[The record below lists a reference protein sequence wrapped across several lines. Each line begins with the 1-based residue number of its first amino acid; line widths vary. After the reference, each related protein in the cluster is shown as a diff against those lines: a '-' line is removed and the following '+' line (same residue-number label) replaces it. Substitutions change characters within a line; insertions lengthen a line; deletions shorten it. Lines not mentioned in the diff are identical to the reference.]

1 MLDSEGQ
8 PECNCSDTGY
18 HGSHCQFGF
27 VSFPEFPILKI
38 NSPYH
43 FILKARPVEFLKVE
57 LVVPSSGLKITPNVG
72 IFNLTMQSM
81 AFTLTGEQAG
91 LYTMSFKF
99 DGSSIDLNAFRQPE
113 ERAVLVIDS
122 TLDAEPL
129 YSERRNILPGFLEPG
144 CCLSKQLLTCAGHND
159 KIKFTSTCSWKDLG
173 SVSSS
178 PGIVFVTTEGI
189 SLPLSVSK
197 VSISDDFT
205 VSLPHQDMDL
215 TCNVC
220 PESLL
225 VSCNASSKPC
235 YCYKPTTK
243 DIVDFLNH
251 EALAV
256 TFFDKLGPHIP
267 AWLNFSMSISNRT
280 HSTNSQMAR
289 VVTQL
294 DVNGQDCMR
303 FPTSTTGQ
311 YLLLQY
317 NGNLAIQVHRSE
329 ILIPNTENEGICI
342 AVDLCTNQVRPV
354 LYFSL
359 PTGVINTRN
368 LGDLGNTFLAVGWDF
383 DVEGIALSPSRQLNS
398 ENYHAILKG
407 SMVIRSSISNLQM
420 MVSFLGECS
429 LVFESYNEVRM
440 CTYSIYIYIYTL
452 QVK

>member
-1 MLDSEGQ
+1 MLDFEGQ

-18 HGSHCQFGF
+18 FGSHCQFGF
-27 VSFPEFPILKI
+27 VSFPEFPILKV

-43 FILKARPVEFLKVE
+43 FILKARPVEFLKIE
-57 LVVPSSGLKITPNVG
+57 LVVPSDLSINPNTG
-72 IFNLTMQSM
+72 IFNSSM
-81 AFTLTGEQAG
+81 YSVAFMLTGKCRG
-91 LYTMSFKF
+91 LYTMLFNV
-99 DGSSIDLNAFRQPE
+99 DGSYIDLNAFHQPE
-113 ERAVLVIDS
+113 ERAILVIDHDP
-122 TLDAEPL
+122 TLESEPD
-129 YSERRNILPGFLEPG
+129 YSERQNIAPGVLEPG
-144 CCLSKQLLTCAGHND
+144 CCLNKGMLTCAGHNN
-159 KIKFTSTCSWKDLG
+159 KIKFTSTCSWKYSRG
-173 SVSSS
+173 VSST

-189 SLPLSVSK
+189 FLPLSFSRI
-197 VSISDDFT
+197 SISKSFGNF
-205 VSLPHQDMDL
+205 VFSLPQHDTEL
-215 TCNVC
+215 TCYTC
-220 PESLL
+220 SELLLESY
-225 VSCNASSKPC
+225 NASSKPC

-267 AWLNFSMSISNRT
+267 AWLNFSISGSNRT

-329 ILIPNTENEGICI
+329 IFIPNSENEGICI

-359 PTGVINTRN
+359 PTGVINARN
-368 LGDLGNTFLAVGWDF
+368 LGDLGNSFLAAGWDF
-383 DVEGIALSPSRQLNS
+383 DVEGIALSPSRQLIS
-398 ENYHAILKG
+398 ESYHAILKG
-407 SMVIRSSISNLQM
+407 SMVIRSSISNLEM
-420 MVSFLGECS
+420 IVSFLGECS
-429 LVFESYNEVRM
+429 LVFESYNEVCVYILISRL
-440 CTYSIYIYIYTL
+440 CTD
-452 QVK
+452 